1 MTNDEMKNL
10 VRVFE
15 NRIST
20 FWNYNGMLEYQDR
33 EISHSQMKKSDEYQA
48 AVDKSRQDLYD
59 AIESLETS
67 GVQYDCS

>member
-1 MTNDEMKNL
+1 MPNEEIKKL
-10 VRVFE
+10 IRLFE

-20 FWNYNGMLEYQDR
+20 FWNHNGMLEYQDR

-48 AVDKSRQDLYD
+48 AVDKARQDLYE

-67 GVQYDCS
+67 GV

>member
-1 MTNDEMKNL
+1 MPNEEIKKL

-15 NRIST
+15 NRVST

-33 EISHSQMKKSDEYQA
+33 EISFSQMKKNDEYQA
-48 AVDKSRQDLYD
+48 AVDKARQDLYE

-67 GVQYDCS
+67 GV